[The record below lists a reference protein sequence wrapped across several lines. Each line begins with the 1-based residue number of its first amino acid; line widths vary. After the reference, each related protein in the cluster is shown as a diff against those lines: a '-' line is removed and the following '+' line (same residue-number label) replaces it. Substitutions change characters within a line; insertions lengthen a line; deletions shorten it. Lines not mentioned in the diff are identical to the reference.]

1 MNLVSLIE
9 KYFIVESIPW
19 NKHSYVPWFSV
30 LVSVNYWE
38 FQMSLN
44 QFSQLRQRTQ
54 AKHSTEKKNHK
65 KWRRQICES
74 ISNLRPGLAHFL
86 LLGLIVSAIGHWT
99 LAWLFAFMPGN
110 KFLLRACVSPSM
122 DRGYNGRRS
131 LFPDHAAKIPFAN
144 CHKRTRTKDWGHRT
158 IIGSP
163 VLMAVQ
169 TCWEFPSHMVK
180 CAIHFHIRREVGKGA
195 LRLIHFIWITAW
207 VRFLWDS
214 ISTFYFPSLLSAAFS
229 RKLAQA
235 KSNYSWISYFEIAF

>member
-44 QFSQLRQRTQ
+44 QFLQLRQRIQ
-54 AKHSTEKKNHK
+54 AKHSAEKKNHK

-122 DRGYNGRRS
+122 DRGYKGRRS
-131 LFPDHAAKIPFAN
+131 LFPDHAAKSPLLIAISGLGL
-144 CHKRTRTKDWGHRT
+144 RTEATG
-158 IIGSP
+158 
-163 VLMAVQ
+163 Q
-169 TCWEFPSHMVK
+169 
-180 CAIHFHIRREVGKGA
+180 
-195 LRLIHFIWITAW
+195 
-207 VRFLWDS
+207 
-214 ISTFYFPSLLSAAFS
+214 
-229 RKLAQA
+229 
-235 KSNYSWISYFEIAF
+235 